1 MSNRKRLLVVGGA
14 GFIGSHLVNRL
25 MERGFPVTVFD
36 NMSTGSL
43 SNLDHHLRKRSLRL
57 VKADICDVEEIRGT
71 VRRSDVVFHLAAAV
85 DIQRSI
91 RDPSETHRVNVEG
104 TLNILEACRKADTE
118 LLVYASSCAV
128 YGDKGKV
135 GIEEDAPPKP
145 ISPYAVSK
153 LAAEDYCLSF
163 HRTYGL
169 PAISLRFFNVYGP
182 RQGVGPYAGVVV
194 KFVQR
199 LLSRKRPIIYGDGE
213 QSRDFVNV
221 QDVVD
226 SCMLCLA
233 RKEAIGQAINIG
245 TGRATTIN
253 NLANLLMRH
262 TGKSDLNPIYRPA
275 REGEIQHSRADIRL
289 AKKLL
294 RYAPRVTLKEGL
306 RDYVAWFLA
315 SGS

>member
-1 MSNRKRLLVVGGA
+1 MSDRKRFLVVGGA

-25 MERGFPVTVFD
+25 MERGFSVTVFD

-43 SNLDHHLRKRSLRL
+43 SNLDHHLKKESFQL
-57 VKADICDVEEIRGT
+57 VKADILDVEEIRGV

-85 DIQRSI
+85 DVQRSI
-91 RDPSETHRVNVEG
+91 RDPSETYRVNVGG
-104 TLNILEACRKADTE
+104 TLNILEACRRADTD
-118 LLVYASSCAV
+118 LVVYASSCAL

-135 GIEEDAPPKP
+135 GIEEDALPRP

-153 LAAEDYCLSF
+153 LAAENYCLSF
-163 HRTYGL
+163 CGTYGL
-169 PAISLRFFNVYGP
+169 PTISLRFFNVYGP
-182 RQGVGPYAGVVV
+182 RQRVGPYSGVVT
-194 KFVQR
+194 KFVQK
-199 LLSRKRPIIYGDGE
+199 LLSCKRPTIYGNGE

-221 QDVVD
+221 QDAVD
-226 SCMLCLA
+226 SCMLCLR

-253 NLANLLMRH
+253 SLANLLMKL
-262 TGKSDLNPIYRPA
+262 TGRSALKPLYQPS
-275 REGEIQHSRADIRL
+275 REGEIRHSRADIGL

-294 RYAPRVTLKEGL
+294 GYAPRVTLREGL
-306 RDYVAWFLA
+306 RDYVAWFFA